1 MKEVKSFKMTRL
13 LELASVEFHSLA
25 LGILIL
31 FDILTEQFRHLTD
44 EYQASID
51 LQRQA
56 SNKNMR
62 LVNTDAINEKDKT
75 RDAYISRFFKSVK
88 DFQKSPNAEEK
99 AAANTLYNEVSRF
112 EGMTN
117 YEKNKE
123 TGETR
128 KLLIAVQRNDIWPSI
143 GEIGLENLINQ
154 IAVANDE
161 FDAAMHVRVEGEA
174 KKITINTREQRKNT
188 EKIYLQVADIVNA
201 TALITPSDN
210 VSKCIDEINSWI
222 NEYERTINH
231 MRRGGSGNEELPPK
245 EDSEEI
251 EE

>member
-1 MKEVKSFKMTRL
+1 MKKITKFHLTKL
-13 LELASVEFHSLA
+13 LESASVEFHSLVLNVLLA
-25 LGILIL
+25 SGHFSQSIEQLL
-31 FDILTEQFRHLTD
+31 FQ
-44 EYQASID
+44 YQESIE
-51 LQRQA
+51 RQQLA
-56 SNKNMR
+56 GNKNPR
-62 LVNTDAINEKDKT
+62 LINTREINEKDKI
-75 RDAYISRFFKSVK
+75 RDQYLKRLFRLVK
-88 DFQKSPNAEEK
+88 EFLKSPDENEKHAAEIIYDEIK
-99 AAANTLYNEVSRF
+99 RF
-112 EGMTN
+112 DGIAS

-210 VSKCIDEINSWI
+210 VSKWIDEINSWI